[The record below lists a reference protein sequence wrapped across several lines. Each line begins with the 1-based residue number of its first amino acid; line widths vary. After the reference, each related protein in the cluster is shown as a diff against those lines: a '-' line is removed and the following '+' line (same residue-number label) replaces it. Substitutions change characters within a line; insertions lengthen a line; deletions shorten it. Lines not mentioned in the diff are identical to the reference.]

1 MNPLA
6 KFLFF
11 ATLCLCLSPLPA
23 QADLAANLQDCARLT
38 DDRERLDCY
47 DRLAG
52 ADLDPGLN
60 AGAELAV
67 LPAAAG
73 IEVAPPALQGEAVSL
88 LTRRWELDESRPRG
102 RFTLMMHRD
111 NYLMPVTYNDNYY
124 EPPKDEDYTVEE
136 VKATE
141 AKYQIS
147 VKTKLWQDILG
158 SRTDLWFGY
167 TQQSFW
173 QIYNVDES
181 APFRET
187 NYEPELLV
195 NYRANLNLH
204 LGGLR
209 LRTLTAALNH
219 QSNGRSEPMSRSWN
233 RVIGQVGLESG
244 PLTLLLKGW
253 YRIPESR
260 SDDDN
265 RNIDDY
271 LGPGELQ
278 AYYLK
283 DKHRFGM
290 LLRNNFQSE
299 NRTSVQLE
307 WSYPILDKVGIYVQ
321 YFNGYGENLLDYDQ
335 HSNRIG
341 LGFILTDW
349 N

>member
-1 MNPLA
+1 MNPFA
-6 KFLFF
+6 KFLLF
-11 ATLCLCLSPLPA
+11 AALCLGLSPLPA
-23 QADLAANLQDCARLT
+23 LADLTADLQGCARLT
-38 DDRERLDCY
+38 DDRERLSCY

-52 ADLDPGLN
+52 SDLDSGLE
-60 AGAELAV
+60 AGTELVV
-67 LPAAAG
+67 LPAAAA
-73 IEVAPPALQGEAVSL
+73 IEAAPPALRDEAVSL

-111 NYLMPVTYNDNYY
+111 NYLLPVTYNHNYY
-124 EPPKDEDYTVEE
+124 EPAESEEYTVEE
-136 VKATE
+136 VKDTE

-147 VKTKLWQDILG
+147 IKTKLWQDILG
-158 SRTDLWFGY
+158 SRADLWFGY
-167 TQQSFW
+167 TQQSYW

-187 NYEPELLV
+187 NYEPELLL
-195 NYRANLNLH
+195 NYRADLGLG

-219 QSNGRSEPMSRSWN
+219 QSNGRSEPMSRGWN
-233 RVIGQVGLESG
+233 RVIGQAGLESG

-265 RNIDDY
+265 RDIDDY
-271 LGPGELQ
+271 FGPGELQ

-283 DKHRFGM
+283 EKHRFGM

-307 WSYPILDKVGIYVQ
+307 WSYPILDNVGIYVQ

-335 HSNRIG
+335 RANRIG

>member
-1 MNPLA
+1 MNPFA

-11 ATLCLCLSPLPA
+11 AALCLCLSPLPA
-23 QADLAANLQDCARLT
+23 LANLASGLQDCARLT

-52 ADLDPGLN
+52 SDLGADV
-60 AGAELAV
+60 GAELAA
-67 LPAAAG
+67 LPAAT
-73 IEVAPPALQGEAVSL
+73 ETETAPSAIQGEAVSL

-111 NYLMPVTYNDNYY
+111 NYLLPVTYNNSYY
-124 EPPKDEDYTVEE
+124 EPPVGEDYTVEE
-136 VKATE
+136 VKGAE

-147 VKTKLWQDILG
+147 LKTKLWQDILG
-158 SRTDLWFGY
+158 RRADLWFGY
-167 TQQSFW
+167 TQQSYW

-195 NYRANLNLH
+195 NYRANLGLG

-219 QSNGRSEPMSRSWN
+219 QSNGRTEPMSRSWN

-265 RNIDDY
+265 RDIDDY
-271 LGPGELQ
+271 FGPGELQ

-283 DKHRFGM
+283 EKHRFGM
-290 LLRNNFQSE
+290 MLRNNFQSE
-299 NRTSVQLE
+299 NRTTVQLE
-307 WSYPILDKVGIYVQ
+307 WSYPILEKVGIYVQ

-335 HSNRIG
+335 HANRIG

>member
-1 MNPLA
+1 MNLFV
-6 KFLFF
+6 KFLLF
-11 ATLCLCLSPLPA
+11 ATLCFCLSPLPA
-23 QADLAANLQDCARLT
+23 LADLAANLRDCASLT

-52 ADLDPGLN
+52 ADV
-60 AGAELAV
+60 GAELAAF
-67 LPAAAG
+67 PTAA
-73 IEVAPPALQGEAVSL
+73 ETETAPSAIQGEAVSL

-111 NYLMPVTYNDNYY
+111 NYLLPMTYNNNYY
-124 EPPKDEDYTVEE
+124 EPEESEDYTVEE
-136 VKATE
+136 VKGAE

-147 VKTKLWQDILG
+147 LKTKLWQDILG
-158 SRTDLWFGY
+158 SRADLWFGY
-167 TQQSFW
+167 TQQSYW

-195 NYRANLNLH
+195 NYRANLNLG

-233 RVIGQVGLESG
+233 RVIGQIGLESG
-244 PLTLLLKGW
+244 PLTLLLKSW

-260 SDDDN
+260 SDDN
-265 RNIDDY
+265 RDIDDY
-271 LGPGELQ
+271 FGPGELQ

-283 DKHRFGM
+283 EKHRFGM
-290 LLRNNFQSE
+290 MLRNNFQSE
-299 NRTSVQLE
+299 NRTTMQLE
-307 WSYPILDKVGIYVQ
+307 WSYPILEKVGIYVQ